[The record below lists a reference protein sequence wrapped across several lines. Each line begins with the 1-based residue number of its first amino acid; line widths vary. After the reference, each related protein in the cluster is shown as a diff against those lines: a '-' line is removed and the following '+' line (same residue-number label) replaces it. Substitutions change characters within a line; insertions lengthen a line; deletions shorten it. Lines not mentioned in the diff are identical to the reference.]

1 MQSQDY
7 AMPFRHHADLHHS
20 VDTDP
25 LLSNGMYQ
33 PMLDPHHYFAPD
45 RLTLNHTRFSRGSS
59 LVHPYQESRRYFPDT
74 RGQDAAAIAVSSGL
88 AGSSATGLGI
98 AGGTVAVSGSND
110 FFRLPDPEGLTDY
123 RYEQQWQ
130 WPDTSESLHGVT
142 FAAGPVSSSSRNT
155 APEFAMN
162 KSTLNAIAF
171 TSEVLQPAAQ
181 LPTPASMAV
190 LLNHNNSRS
199 EMRTP
204 QAQQELANGVR
215 RGDGSATTRPALPDV
230 HADVVLAETMLE
242 SPPSR
247 EKKHGCTM
255 CHKRLVAVS
264 RTWYDTLTDSVH
276 DCRFDRPSTL
286 RKVGTK
292 YKVSSNEGSDDFR
305 LVASACPHRRKGFV

>member
-7 AMPFRHHADLHHS
+7 AVPYRHHADLYHGI
-20 VDTDP
+20 DAN
-25 LLSNGMYQ
+25 LLLGSGMYQ
-33 PMLDPHHYFAPD
+33 PTPDPHHYFAPD
-45 RLTLNHTRFSRGSS
+45 RLNLNHTGFSRGSS
-59 LVHPYQESRRYFPDT
+59 LVQPYQESRRYFPDT
-74 RGQDAAAIAVSSGL
+74 RGQDAAAITVSSGL
-88 AGSSATGLGI
+88 AGSSATGLAI
-98 AGGTVAVSGSND
+98 AGGTVAVSGSSD

-155 APEFAMN
+155 APEFALN
-162 KSTLNAIAF
+162 KSTLDATAF

-204 QAQQELANGVR
+204 QAQQELASGVR
-215 RGDGSATTRPALPDV
+215 RDGNATARPTVPDV
-230 HADVVLAETMLE
+230 HANVALAQASLE
-242 SPPSR
+242 STPSR

-255 CHKRLVAVS
+255 CHKRSVAGILV
-264 RTWYDTLTDSVH
+264 
-276 DCRFDRPSTL
+276 
-286 RKVGTK
+286 
-292 YKVSSNEGSDDFR
+292 
-305 LVASACPHRRKGFV
+305 LVRYPD